1 MYFTYDEALE
11 DQDGPLFGV
20 LGRTDDVINVAGH
33 RISTMEIESAIMHAD
48 GVAEVAVVGE
58 ADALKGLVPVAFV
71 TLKQEMDPSGAMK
84 ERIHEEV
91 ARTIGRIAVPKEIYF
106 TQEMPKTP
114 SGKILR
120 RLLRELITKGE
131 VKSDT
136 SGLED
141 LSTLERLK
149 QALSQRKD

>member
-11 DQDGPLFGV
+11 DQDGHFWV

-58 ADALKGLVPVAFV
+58 TDAIKGLVPVAFV
-71 TLKQEMDPSGAMK
+71 TLKQDMDPSCTMK

-149 QALSQRKD
+149 QTLSQRKD